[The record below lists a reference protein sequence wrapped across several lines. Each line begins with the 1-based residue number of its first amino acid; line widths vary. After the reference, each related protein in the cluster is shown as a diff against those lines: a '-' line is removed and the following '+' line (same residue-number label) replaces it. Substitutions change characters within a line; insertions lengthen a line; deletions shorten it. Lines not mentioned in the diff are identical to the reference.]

1 MLEEEDEVLGFF
13 SSNSGE
19 VVGTVVV
26 QHMAGEVLRPGVA
39 PFSSSSSPSPSPASS
54 FLPLLL
60 LLSFFYVLVLLV
72 VRMGGVGE
80 NVRVNGERARGLLV
94 MCVMEC

>member
-39 PFSSSSSPSPSPASS
+39 PFSSSSPSPTSS

-60 LLSFFYVLVLLV
+60 LLSFFSVLVLLV

>member
-39 PFSSSSSPSPSPASS
+39 PFSSSSSPSPASS

-60 LLSFFYVLVLLV
+60 LLSFFSVLVLLV